1 MQRVSKHEFSVAHYT
16 GKVTYDARDMVDKNR
31 DFVPPEMLE
40 TLRSSGNG
48 VVKLFFTNQLTKTGN
63 LTVAFEQQLSA
74 KSRSNQK
81 LKWGQALVAEK
92 QKAKVCAMRLRSTI
106 PH

>member
-16 GKVTYDARDMVDKNR
+16 GKVTYHARNMVDKNR

-40 TLRSSGNG
+40 TLRSSNNT

-63 LTVAFEQQLSA
+63 LTVAFEQ
-74 KSRSNQK
+74 K
-81 LKWGQALVAEK
+81 LTSKTRAKWGQALVAEK
-92 QKAKVCAMRLRSTI
+92 QKAKVFSI
-106 PH
+106 